1 MRFTLFLVLLGI
13 NFSLT
18 VYGQKVPHSIECE
31 EQTSAILKSFNKQDF
46 QASSILFRSLT
57 SNCPEGEKKVLP
69 NYVAFLKEQIS
80 GQKDIQVKTQL
91 IDSLDLK

>member
-13 NFSLT
+13 NFSLN

-57 SNCPEGEKKVLP
+57 SNCPEGEKKSTSELRGFSKGA
-69 NYVAFLKEQIS
+69 NFWSERHS
-80 GQKDIQVKTQL
+80 
-91 IDSLDLK
+91 S